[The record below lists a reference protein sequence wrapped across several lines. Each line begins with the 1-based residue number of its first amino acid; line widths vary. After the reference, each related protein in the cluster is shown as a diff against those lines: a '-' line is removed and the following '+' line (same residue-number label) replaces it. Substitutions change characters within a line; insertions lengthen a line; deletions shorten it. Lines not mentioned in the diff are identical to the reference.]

1 MADAVKDSGTVVQP
15 EASVKRDLGP
25 YERIGSFGW
34 FLLYVTGALLLF
46 FLASHVWLSVYGS
59 LQTVTLKGSQL
70 LLGSTFVRVM
80 EIGLLFLAVI
90 HGMIGLKR
98 IILELDLTKKRGNRY
113 LNWCFVMAA
122 SLILVFGLYIFF
134 LLTSEIVGQ

>member
-1 MADAVKDSGTVVQP
+1 MGDSLKPNDPAFKPGL
-15 EASVKRDLGP
+15 SGKGNLGP
-25 YERIGSFGW
+25 YERIGLFGW
-34 FLLYVTGALLLF
+34 FILYVSGALLLF
-46 FLASHVWLSVYGS
+46 FLASHVWLSVYAS
-59 LQTVTLKGSQL
+59 LQPVTLKGSQL
-70 LLGSTFVRVM
+70 LLGSTFVRVV
-80 EIGLLFLAVI
+80 ELGLLFLAVI